1 MRSSCCILEIR
12 GSAFQALSDPSGR
25 ANIASIALQA
35 ITPTAILVNIKL
47 SRQTISRHLQ
57 IMIDSKILT
66 QVQNGCEIYNKL
78 PSIKMKELE
87 DFIEPF
93 RS

>member
-1 MRSSCCILEIR
+1 MEIR
-12 GSAFQALSDPSGR
+12 GYAFQALADPSRR
-25 ANIASIALQA
+25 ANIASIALQG

>member
-35 ITPTAILVNIKL
+35 ITPKAILVNIKL
-47 SRQTISRHLQ
+47 SRQTISRHL
-57 IMIDSKILT
+57 
-66 QVQNGCEIYNKL
+66 
-78 PSIKMKELE
+78 
-87 DFIEPF
+87 
-93 RS
+93 

>member
-1 MRSSCCILEIR
+1 MRSSCCIMEIR
-12 GSAFQALSDPSGR
+12 GYAFQALADPIRR
-25 ANIASIALQA
+25 ANISSIALQA